1 MRGETNMEMKKFEE
15 MKLIVT
21 GDPEQDA
28 VILEWLFL
36 AVLAPISFSSRE
48 KGESKHENLR
58 SRQNQVSGRKLF
70 RLRADQPQIA
80 EKLRVHRQP
89 KASICA
95 TK

>member
-1 MRGETNMEMKKFEE
+1 MEMKKFTE

-28 VILEWLFL
+28 AILEWLFL

-48 KGESKHENLR
+48 KGESKHENFCY
-58 SRQNQVSGRKLF
+58 RQNQVSGRKLF
-70 RLRADQPQIA
+70 RLRADKPQIA
-80 EKLRVHRQP
+80 EKLRVHGYP
-89 KASICA
+89 KTSSCA